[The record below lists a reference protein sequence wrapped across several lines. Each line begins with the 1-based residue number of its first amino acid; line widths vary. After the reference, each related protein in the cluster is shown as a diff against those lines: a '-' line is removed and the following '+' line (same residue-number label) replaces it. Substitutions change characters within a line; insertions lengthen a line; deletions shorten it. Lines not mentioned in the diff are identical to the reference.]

1 MIKDMTNPEGLGP
14 AVQRAILIEEL
25 KQLRAAAG
33 LTQAEVAADRDWSI
47 SKFTRMENGTAPIG
61 KSDLEGLLRLYGV
74 TDPERTREMFA
85 LAAGAQG
92 KGWWE
97 EYYFGPDKA
106 YEAYLGYE
114 DGASSIRS
122 FQGLTIPG
130 LLQTEAYARKLEEI
144 FNLPPAQIERSVRL
158 RLERQKRMAASAPD
172 QHYIVDEV
180 VFHRPVGDVMPD
192 QLRHLQL
199 VARKPHV
206 SLRILPLRAGM
217 HFGLRGAFVL
227 LGFGKLM
234 PDVLYLEGV
243 RRGDL
248 LVAERGT
255 IGVGA
260 GDILQPFDEIATYQD
275 GYNDLL
281 KMALEPEES
290 MDLISAAI
298 RDLEGQE

>member
-1 MIKDMTNPEGLGP
+1 
-14 AVQRAILIEEL
+14 V
-25 KQLRAAAG
+25 
-33 LTQAEVAADRDWSI
+33 V
-47 SKFTRMENGTAPIG
+47 
-61 KSDLEGLLRLYGV
+61 
-74 TDPERTREMFA
+74 DPERSNEMLA
-85 LAAGAQG
+85 LAVGAQE
-92 KGWWE
+92 KSWWE
-97 EYYFGPDKA
+97 EYYSGPDKA

-144 FNLPPAQIERSVRL
+144 FNLPPALIERSVRL
-158 RLERQKRMAASAPD
+158 RLERQKKIAARAPE
-172 QHYIVDEV
+172 QHYILDEV
-180 VFHRPVGDVMPD
+180 VLRRPVGDVMPD

-199 VARKPHV
+199 VARKPAV

-234 PDVLYLEGV
+234 ADVLYLEGV

-248 LVAERGT
+248 LVAEQAAVGL
-255 IGVGA
+255 GA
-260 GDILQPFDEIATYQD
+260 GDILHPFDEIATYQD
-275 GYNDLL
+275 GYNELL

-290 MDLISAAI
+290 LDLISSAI
-298 RDLEGQE
+298 SDLEGQ

>member
-1 MIKDMTNPEGLGP
+1 MTNREGLGP
-14 AVQRAILIEEL
+14 AVQRALLTQEL
-25 KQLRAAAG
+25 KRLRAAAD
-33 LTQAEVAADRDWSI
+33 LTQAEVAADREWSI
-47 SKFTRMENGTAPIG
+47 SKFTRMENGAAPIG

-74 TDPERTREMFA
+74 TDPERTSEMFA
-85 LAAGAQG
+85 LAAGAQE

-97 EYYFGPDKA
+97 EYYSGPDKA

-122 FQGLTIPG
+122 FQGLVIPG

-144 FNLPPAQIERSVRL
+144 FNLPPELIERSVRL
-158 RLERQKRMAASAPD
+158 RLERQKRMAAKAPE

-180 VFHRPVGDVMPD
+180 VFRRPVGDVMPD

-199 VARKPHV
+199 VARKPAV

-248 LVAERGT
+248 LIAEQVAV
-255 IGVGA
+255 GVGA
-260 GDILQPFDEIATYQD
+260 GDILHPFDEIATYED
-275 GYNDLL
+275 GYNELL

-290 MDLISAAI
+290 MDLISDAI

>member
-1 MIKDMTNPEGLGP
+1 MTNPEGLGP
-14 AVQRAILIEEL
+14 AVQRALLTQEL
-25 KQLRAAAG
+25 KRLRDAAG
-33 LTQAEVAADRDWSI
+33 LTQAEVADDRGWSI
-47 SKFTRMENGTAPIG
+47 SKFTRMENGAAAVG

-74 TDPERTREMFA
+74 TDPKRTSEMFA

-97 EYYFGPDKA
+97 EYYSGPDKA

-114 DGASSIRS
+114 DGASSIRA
-122 FQGLTIPG
+122 FQGLVIPG
-130 LLQTEAYARKLEEI
+130 LLQTEAYARKFEEI
-144 FNLPPAQIERSVRL
+144 FNLPPALIERSVRL
-158 RLERQKRMAASAPD
+158 RLERQKKVAAKAPE
-172 QHYIVDEV
+172 QHYIIDEV
-180 VFHRPVGDVMPD
+180 VFRRPVGDVMPD

-199 VARKPHV
+199 VARKSAVNLH
-206 SLRILPLRAGM
+206 ILPLRAGL

-234 PDVLYLEGV
+234 PEVLYLEGV

-248 LVAERGT
+248 LIAERET
-255 IGVGA
+255 VGA
-260 GDILQPFDEIATYQD
+260 GAADVVHPFDEIATYQD
-275 GYNDLL
+275 GYNELL

-290 MDLISAAI
+290 MDLISDTI

>member
-1 MIKDMTNPEGLGP
+1 MIKDMTYPEGLGP

-33 LTQAEVAADRDWSI
+33 LTQAEVAADREWSI
-47 SKFTRMENGTAPIG
+47 SKFTRMENGTTPIG

-74 TDPERTREMFA
+74 TDPERTSEMFA
-85 LAAGAQG
+85 LAAGAQE

-97 EYYFGPDKA
+97 EYYSGPDKA

-114 DGASSIRS
+114 DGASSIHM
-122 FQGLTIPG
+122 FQGLAIPG
-130 LLQTEAYARKLEEI
+130 LLQTEAYARKLEET
-144 FNLPPAQIERSVRL
+144 FNLPPALIERSVRL
-158 RLERQKRMAASAPD
+158 RLERQKRMAAKAPE

-180 VFHRPVGDVMPD
+180 VFRRPVGDVMPD
-192 QLRHLQL
+192 QLRHLQQ
-199 VARKPHV
+199 VARKQHV

-255 IGVGA
+255 IGAGA
-260 GDILQPFDEIATYQD
+260 GDILHPFDEIATYQD

-281 KMALEPEES
+281 ELALEPEES

-298 RDLEGQE
+298 RDLEG